1 MSVGH
6 GAGFKDIKY
15 KVLSTNFKAESNLRS
30 RGNLMSQEIK
40 QNPITA
46 ETCFVPQ
53 TDKGKG
59 RRTAVA
65 PGSTAARYLHYGRIT
80 LDAADAPESF
90 NSEDHEIGL
99 ICLKGS
105 AAVTT
110 GGEKFQLEQYDAVYV
125 PRESDIEV
133 KPGPSGCDLAEVS
146 APVEK
151 SYPVKFV
158 SYKEVRNN
166 PRLHLIA
173 GKPPAE
179 RDLNVLIG
187 ANVEAG
193 RIMAGVTFSTPGNWT
208 SWPPHEHSKL
218 LEEAY
223 LFIDMP
229 APSFGVQFVY
239 TDPNKP
245 ELVQVVREGDCV
257 LMPQGYHPNVAAPG
271 GQINFLWMMAAIK
284 EGEDRLYGVV
294 NVQPEYAAGG
304 SGLEAVS
311 DKK

>member
-1 MSVGH
+1 M
-6 GAGFKDIKY
+6 D
-15 KVLSTNFKAESNLRS
+15 
-30 RGNLMSQEIK
+30 QEVI
-40 QNPITA
+40 QNPITP
-46 ETCFVPQ
+46 ETCFVPK
-53 TDKGKG
+53 THEGKG

-65 PGSTAARYLHYGRIT
+65 PGATAARYLHYGRIT
-80 LDAADAPESF
+80 LAAGDAPIKF
-90 NSEDHEIGL
+90 NSEDHEVGL
-99 ICLKGS
+99 INLNGK
-105 AAVTT
+105 ATVRTE
-110 GGEKFQLEQYDAVYV
+110 GETFELDRYDAVYV
-125 PRESDIEV
+125 PRDSEIEV
-133 KPGPSGCDLAEVS
+133 DALAGCDLAEVS
-146 APVEK
+146 APVAK
-151 SYPVKFV
+151 RYPLKFV
-158 SYKEVRNN
+158 AYKEVRQN
-166 PRLHLIA
+166 PKLHLIA

-239 TDPNKP
+239 TDPQKP

>member
-1 MSVGH
+1 M
-6 GAGFKDIKY
+6 D
-15 KVLSTNFKAESNLRS
+15 
-30 RGNLMSQEIK
+30 QEVV
-40 QNPITA
+40 QNPITP
-46 ETCFVPQ
+46 ETCFVPK
-53 TDKGKG
+53 THEGKG

-65 PGSTAARYLHYGRIT
+65 PGTTAARYLHYGRIT
-80 LDAADAPESF
+80 LAAGDAPITF
-90 NSEDHEIGL
+90 NSEDHEVGL
-99 ICLKGS
+99 ICLNGK
-105 AAVTT
+105 ATIKT
-110 GGEKFQLEQYDAVYV
+110 EGETFALDRYDAVYA
-125 PRESDIEV
+125 PRDSDIEV
-133 KPGPSGCDLAEVS
+133 NAPEGCDLAEVS
-146 APVEK
+146 APVAK
-151 SYPVKFV
+151 RYPVKFV
-158 SYKEVRNN
+158 SYKEVRQN
-166 PRLHLIA
+166 PKLHLIA

-208 SWPPHEHSKL
+208 SWPPHEHSRL

-229 APSFGVQFVY
+229 SPSFGVQFVY
-239 TDPNKP
+239 TDPKKP

-294 NVQPEYAAGG
+294 NVQPEYAAAG

>member
-1 MSVGH
+1 M
-6 GAGFKDIKY
+6 DQQLI
-15 KVLSTNFKAESNLRS
+15 
-30 RGNLMSQEIK
+30 
-40 QNPITA
+40 QNPITP
-46 ETCFVPQ
+46 ETCFVPK
-53 TDKGKG
+53 THEGKG

-65 PGSTAARYLHYGRIT
+65 PGATAARYLHYGRIT
-80 LDAADAPESF
+80 LAAGDAPIEF
-90 NSEDHEIGL
+90 NSNDHEIGL
-99 ICLKGS
+99 ICLSGK
-105 AAVTT
+105 AAVRA
-110 GGEKFQLEQYDAVYV
+110 GDEKFSLDRYDAVYV
-125 PRESDIEV
+125 SRDSEIEV
-133 KPGPSGCDLAEVS
+133 GPDGPDGCDLAEVS
-146 APVEK
+146 APVQK
-151 SYPVKFV
+151 RYPTKFV
-158 SYKEVRNN
+158 SYKEVRQN
-166 PRLHLIA
+166 PKLHLIA

-187 ANVEAG
+187 ANVDAG

-229 APSFGVQFVY
+229 SPSFGVQFVY
-239 TDPNKP
+239 TDPQKP

-271 GQINFLWMMAAIK
+271 GQINFLWMMAAIR

-294 NVQPEYAAGG
+294 NVQPEYAASG

>member
-1 MSVGH
+1 MNEEV
-6 GAGFKDIKY
+6 A
-15 KVLSTNFKAESNLRS
+15 
-30 RGNLMSQEIK
+30 

-46 ETCFVPQ
+46 ETCFVPK
-53 TDKGKG
+53 THEGKG
-59 RRTAVA
+59 RRTAVR
-65 PGSTAARYLHYGRIT
+65 PGATAARFLHYGRIT
-80 LDAADAPESF
+80 LSAGDPPLQF
-90 NSEDHEIGL
+90 NSNDHEVGL
-99 ICLKGS
+99 ICLNGK
-105 AAVTT
+105 AMVRAE
-110 GGEKFQLEQYDAVYV
+110 GETFDLDRYDAVYV
-125 PRESDIEV
+125 SRDSEIEV
-133 KPGPSGCDLAEVS
+133 STSEGCDLAEVS
-146 APVEK
+146 APVAK
-151 SYPVKFV
+151 RYPIKFV
-158 SYKEVRNN
+158 SYKEVRQN
-166 PRLHLIA
+166 PKLHLIA

-229 APSFGVQFVY
+229 SPSFGVQFVY

-271 GQINFLWMMAAIK
+271 GQINFLWMMAAVR

>member
-1 MSVGH
+1 MKPEL
-6 GAGFKDIKY
+6 A
-15 KVLSTNFKAESNLRS
+15 
-30 RGNLMSQEIK
+30 
-40 QNPITA
+40 QNPITP
-46 ETCFVPQ
+46 ETCFVPR
-53 TDKGKG
+53 THEGHG

-65 PGSTAARYLHYGRIT
+65 PGPTAARYLHYGRIT
-80 LDAADAPESF
+80 LNAGDPALDFSS
-90 NSEDHEIGL
+90 NDHEIGL
-99 ICLKGS
+99 ICLNGNASVS
-105 AAVTT
+105 AN
-110 GGEKFQLEQYDAVYV
+110 GETFQLGQYDAVYV
-125 PRESDIEV
+125 SRDSQITIAVNNE
-133 KPGPSGCDLAEVS
+133 SGCDLAEVS
-146 APVEK
+146 APVAK
-151 SYPVKFV
+151 RYPTKFV
-158 SYKEVRNN
+158 SYKEVRQN
-166 PRLHLIA
+166 PKLHLIA

-229 APSFGVQFVY
+229 SPSFGVQFVY
-239 TDPNKP
+239 TDPAKP

-271 GQINFLWMMAAIK
+271 GQINFLWMMAAIR

-294 NVQPEYAAGG
+294 NVQPEYAANG

>member
-1 MSVGH
+1 
-6 GAGFKDIKY
+6 
-15 KVLSTNFKAESNLRS
+15 
-30 RGNLMSQEIK
+30 MSQQVALEKIDP
-40 QNPITA
+40 QR
-46 ETCFVPQ
+46 CFVPR
-53 TDKGKG
+53 THEGTG

-65 PGSTAARYLHYGRIT
+65 PGPTAARYLHYGRIT
-80 LDAADAPESF
+80 LGPDSAPEVF
-90 NSEDHEIGL
+90 PTNDHETGL
-99 ICLKGS
+99 ICLKGRATVKAEDES
-105 AAVTT
+105 F
-110 GGEKFQLEQYDAVYV
+110 ELEQYDAVYV
-125 PRESDIEV
+125 PRDSQVEV
-133 KPGPSGCDLAEVS
+133 SANGPEGCDLAEVS
-146 APVEK
+146 APVSK
-151 SYPVKFV
+151 RYPLKFV
-158 SYKEVRNN
+158 SYKDVRQN
-166 PRLHLIA
+166 PKLHLIA

-193 RIMAGVTFSTPGNWT
+193 RIMAGVTFSSPGNWT
-208 SWPPHEHSKL
+208 SWPPHEHARL

-239 TDPNKP
+239 TNPENP

-271 GQINFLWMMAAIK
+271 GQINFLWMMAAIR

>member
-1 MSVGH
+1 M
-6 GAGFKDIKY
+6 D
-15 KVLSTNFKAESNLRS
+15 
-30 RGNLMSQEIK
+30 QEVV
-40 QNPITA
+40 QNPITP
-46 ETCFVPQ
+46 ETCFVPK
-53 TDKGKG
+53 THEGKG

-80 LDAADAPESF
+80 LAAGDAPITFS
-90 NSEDHEIGL
+90 SEDHEVGL
-99 ICLKGS
+99 ICLNGK
-105 AAVTT
+105 ATITT
-110 GGEKFQLEQYDAVYV
+110 EGETFDLDRYDAVYV
-125 PRESDIEV
+125 PRDSDIEV
-133 KPGPSGCDLAEVS
+133 NAPEGCDLAEVS
-146 APVEK
+146 APVAK
-151 SYPVKFV
+151 RYPLKFV
-158 SYKEVRNN
+158 SYKEVRQN
-166 PRLHLIA
+166 PKLHLIA

-229 APSFGVQFVY
+229 SPSFGVQFVY
-239 TDPNKP
+239 TDPKQP

>member
-1 MSVGH
+1 M
-6 GAGFKDIKY
+6 
-15 KVLSTNFKAESNLRS
+15 
-30 RGNLMSQEIK
+30 
-40 QNPITA
+40 NPITP
-46 ETCFVPQ
+46 ETCFVPR
-53 TDKGKG
+53 THEGKG

-65 PGSTAARYLHYGRIT
+65 PGATAARYLHYGRIT
-80 LDAADAPESF
+80 LAAGDAPVKF
-90 NSEDHEIGL
+90 NNGEHEAGL
-99 ICLKGS
+99 ICLKGKATVHAGDETFS
-105 AAVTT
+105 
-110 GGEKFQLEQYDAVYV
+110 LDQYDAVYIARDSEITV
-125 PRESDIEV
+125 EPNGAD
-133 KPGPSGCDLAEVS
+133 GCDLAEVS
-146 APVEK
+146 APVANK
-151 SYPVKFV
+151 YPTKFV
-158 SYKEVRNN
+158 SYKEVRQN
-166 PRLHLIA
+166 PKLHLIA

-239 TDPNKP
+239 TDPQKP

-294 NVQPEYAAGG
+294 NVQPEYSGSG

-311 DKK
+311 DRK

>member
-1 MSVGH
+1 M
-6 GAGFKDIKY
+6 KPEMRQKPDISEKPDM
-15 KVLSTNFKAESNLRS
+15 R
-30 RGNLMSQEIK
+30 
-40 QNPITA
+40 QNPITP
-46 ETCFVPQ
+46 ETCFVPR
-53 TDKGKG
+53 THEGHG

-65 PGSTAARYLHYGRIT
+65 PGPTAARYLHYSRIT
-80 LDAADAPESF
+80 LHAGDAAVEFANNE
-90 NSEDHEIGL
+90 HETGL
-99 ICLKGS
+99 ICLQGHAQVK
-105 AAVTT
+105 AN
-110 GGEKFQLEQYDAVYV
+110 GETFALDRYDAVYV
-125 PRESDIEV
+125 PRDSQIAVAVIGDA
-133 KPGPSGCDLAEVS
+133 GCDLAEVS
-146 APVEK
+146 APVANRY
-151 SYPVKFV
+151 STQFV
-158 SYKEVRNN
+158 AYKDVRQN

-193 RIMAGVTFSTPGNWT
+193 RIMAGVTFSSPGNWT

-229 APSFGVQFVY
+229 SHSFGVQFVY

-245 ELVQVVREGDCV
+245 ELIQVVREGDCV
-257 LMPQGYHPNVAAPG
+257 VMPQGYHPNVAAPG
-271 GQINFLWMMAAIK
+271 GQINFLWMMAALR

-294 NVQPEYAAGG
+294 NVQPEYAADG

-311 DKK
+311 DK

>member
-1 MSVGH
+1 MNQEVTF
-6 GAGFKDIKY
+6 A
-15 KVLSTNFKAESNLRS
+15 
-30 RGNLMSQEIK
+30 EIK
-40 QNPITA
+40 P
-46 ETCFVPQ
+46 ETCFVPGTHQ
-53 TDKGKG
+53 GKG

-80 LDAADAPESF
+80 METEDPSVIFA
-90 NSEDHEIGL
+90 NNDHETGL
-99 ICLKGS
+99 ICLNGS
-105 AAVTT
+105 ASVSTD
-110 GGEKFQLEQYDAVYV
+110 GQSFHLERYDAVYV
-125 PRESDIEV
+125 PRDSQIQVEASGV
-133 KPGPSGCDLAEVS
+133 AGCDLAEVS
-146 APVEK
+146 APV
-151 SYPVKFV
+151 SQRYAVRFV
-158 SYKEVRNN
+158 SYQEVRKN
-166 PRLHLIA
+166 PKLHLIA

-193 RIMAGVTFSTPGNWT
+193 RIMAGVTFSRPGNWT
-208 SWPPHEHSKL
+208 SWPPHEHSRL

-239 TDPNKP
+239 TNPEAP

-304 SGLEAVS
+304 SGLEAVAG
-311 DKK
+311 K

>member
-1 MSVGH
+1 M
-6 GAGFKDIKY
+6 D
-15 KVLSTNFKAESNLRS
+15 
-30 RGNLMSQEIK
+30 QEVV
-40 QNPITA
+40 QNPITP
-46 ETCFVPQ
+46 ETCFVPK
-53 TDKGKG
+53 THEGKG
-59 RRTAVA
+59 RRTSVA
-65 PGSTAARYLHYGRIT
+65 PGATAARYLHYGRIT
-80 LDAADAPESF
+80 LAADDAPIKF
-90 NSEDHEIGL
+90 NSKDHEVGL
-99 ICLKGS
+99 ICLNGKATVRTEGQ
-105 AAVTT
+105 T
-110 GGEKFQLEQYDAVYV
+110 FDLDRYDTVYV
-125 PRESDIEV
+125 PRDSEIEV
-133 KPGPSGCDLAEVS
+133 EAPEGCDLAEVS
-146 APVEK
+146 APVAK
-151 SYPVKFV
+151 RYPVKFV
-158 SYKEVRNN
+158 SYKEVRQN
-166 PRLHLIA
+166 PKLHLVA
-173 GKPPAE
+173 GTPPAE

-239 TDPNKP
+239 TDPQKP

-294 NVQPEYAAGG
+294 NVQPEYASNG

>member
-1 MSVGH
+1 MRPE
-6 GAGFKDIKY
+6 
-15 KVLSTNFKAESNLRS
+15 L
-30 RGNLMSQEIK
+30 K
-40 QNPITA
+40 QNPITP
-46 ETCFVPQ
+46 ETCFVPK
-53 TDKGKG
+53 THEGKG

-65 PGSTAARYLHYGRIT
+65 PGATAARYLHYGRIT
-80 LDAADAPESF
+80 LAAGDAAERFST
-90 NSEDHEIGL
+90 NDHETGL

-105 AAVTT
+105 ARVTT
-110 GGEKFQLEQYDAVYV
+110 GGESFQLNQYDALYV
-125 PRESDIEV
+125 PRDSKVEV
-133 KPGPSGCDLAEVS
+133 EPAGDAGCDLAEVS
-146 APVEK
+146 APVAK
-151 SYPVKFV
+151 RYPVKFV
-158 SYKEVRNN
+158 SYKEVREN

-239 TDPNKP
+239 TDPQSP

-271 GQINFLWMMAAIK
+271 GQINFLWMMAAIR

>member
-1 MSVGH
+1 
-6 GAGFKDIKY
+6 
-15 KVLSTNFKAESNLRS
+15 
-30 RGNLMSQEIK
+30 MSQEIE
-40 QNPITA
+40 QNPITP
-46 ETCFVPQ
+46 ETCFVPE
-53 TDKGKG
+53 THKGKG

-65 PGSTAARYLHYGRIT
+65 PGATAARYLHYGRIT
-80 LDAADAPESF
+80 LAADDPAERF
-90 NSEDHEIGL
+90 NSNDHEIGL
-99 ICLKGS
+99 ICLKG
-105 AAVTT
+105 AATVST
-110 GGEKFQLEQYDAVYV
+110 GGESFQLDLYDAVYV
-125 PRESDIEV
+125 PRDSDIEV
-133 KPGPSGCDLAEVS
+133 KPGSTGCDLAEVS
-146 APVEK
+146 APVAK
-151 SYPVKFV
+151 QYPVKFV
-158 SYKEVRNN
+158 SYKDVRQN
-166 PRLHLIA
+166 PKLHLIA

-239 TDPNKP
+239 TNPERP

>member
-1 MSVGH
+1 M
-6 GAGFKDIKY
+6 D
-15 KVLSTNFKAESNLRS
+15 
-30 RGNLMSQEIK
+30 QEVN

-46 ETCFVPQ
+46 ETCFVPK
-53 TDKGKG
+53 THEGKG
-59 RRTAVA
+59 RRTAVR
-65 PGSTAARYLHYGRIT
+65 PGATAARFLHYGRIT
-80 LDAADAPESF
+80 LAAGDPPLQF
-90 NSEDHEIGL
+90 NSNDHEVGL
-99 ICLKGS
+99 ICLNGKGTVR
-105 AAVTT
+105 AE
-110 GGEKFQLEQYDAVYV
+110 GETFDLDRYDAVYV
-125 PRESDIEV
+125 PRDSEIEV
-133 KPGPSGCDLAEVS
+133 STTDGIDLAEVS
-146 APVEK
+146 APVAK
-151 SYPVKFV
+151 RYPIKFV
-158 SYKEVRNN
+158 SYKEVRRN
-166 PRLHLIA
+166 PKLHLIA

-187 ANVEAG
+187 ANVDAG

-229 APSFGVQFVY
+229 SPSFGVQFVY
-239 TDPNKP
+239 TDPQKP

-271 GQINFLWMMAAIK
+271 GQINFLWMMAAIR

>member
-1 MSVGH
+1 MKPEL
-6 GAGFKDIKY
+6 A
-15 KVLSTNFKAESNLRS
+15 
-30 RGNLMSQEIK
+30 
-40 QNPITA
+40 QNPITP
-46 ETCFVPQ
+46 ETCFVPR
-53 TDKGKG
+53 THEGHG

-65 PGSTAARYLHYGRIT
+65 PGPTAARYLHYGRIT
-80 LDAADAPESF
+80 LNAGDPALEFSS
-90 NSEDHEIGL
+90 NDHEIGL
-99 ICLKGS
+99 ICLNGNASVS
-105 AAVTT
+105 AD
-110 GGEKFQLEQYDAVYV
+110 GETFQLGQYDAVYV
-125 PRESDIEV
+125 SRDSQITIAVNNE
-133 KPGPSGCDLAEVS
+133 SGCDLAEVS
-146 APVEK
+146 APVAK
-151 SYPVKFV
+151 RYPTKFV
-158 SYKEVRNN
+158 SYKEVRQN
-166 PRLHLIA
+166 PKLHLIA

-229 APSFGVQFVY
+229 SPSFGVQFVY
-239 TDPNKP
+239 TDPAKP

-271 GQINFLWMMAAIK
+271 GQINFLWMMAAIR

-294 NVQPEYAAGG
+294 NVQPEYAANG

>member
-1 MSVGH
+1 M
-6 GAGFKDIKY
+6 I
-15 KVLSTNFKAESNLRS
+15 
-30 RGNLMSQEIK
+30 
-40 QNPITA
+40 QNPITP
-46 ETCFVPQ
+46 ETCFVPK
-53 TDKGKG
+53 THEGKG

-65 PGSTAARYLHYGRIT
+65 PGPTAARYLHYGRIT
-80 LDAADAPESF
+80 LDAGDAPVEF
-90 NSEDHEIGL
+90 NSGEHEVGL
-99 ICLKGS
+99 ICLNGKAS
-105 AAVTT
+105 VNANT
-110 GGEKFQLEQYDAVYV
+110 ESFELDRYDALYV
-125 PRESDIEV
+125 PRDSQIAVEAS
-133 KPGPSGCDLAEVS
+133 GPSGCDLAEVS
-146 APVEK
+146 APVDK
-151 SYPVKFV
+151 RYPMKFV
-158 SYKEVRNN
+158 SYKEVREN
-166 PRLHLIA
+166 PKLHLIA

-239 TDPNKP
+239 TDPQKP

-271 GQINFLWMMAAIK
+271 GQINFLWMMAAIR

>member
-1 MSVGH
+1 M
-6 GAGFKDIKY
+6 I
-15 KVLSTNFKAESNLRS
+15 
-30 RGNLMSQEIK
+30 
-40 QNPITA
+40 QNPITP
-46 ETCFVPQ
+46 ETCFVPR
-53 TDKGKG
+53 THEGKG
-59 RRTAVA
+59 RRNAVA

-80 LDAADAPESF
+80 LDAGDEPVTF
-90 NSEDHEIGL
+90 NSEQHEVGL
-99 ICLKGS
+99 ICLNGKATVKANDES
-105 AAVTT
+105 F
-110 GGEKFQLEQYDAVYV
+110 ELDRYDAVYV
-125 PRESDIEV
+125 PRESEIEV
-133 KPGPSGCDLAEVS
+133 AARGPNGCDLAEVS

-151 SYPVKFV
+151 SYPLKFV
-158 SYKEVRNN
+158 SYKEVREN

-229 APSFGVQFVY
+229 SPSFGVQFVY
-239 TDPNKP
+239 TDPQKP

-271 GQINFLWMMAAIK
+271 GQINFLWMMAAVR